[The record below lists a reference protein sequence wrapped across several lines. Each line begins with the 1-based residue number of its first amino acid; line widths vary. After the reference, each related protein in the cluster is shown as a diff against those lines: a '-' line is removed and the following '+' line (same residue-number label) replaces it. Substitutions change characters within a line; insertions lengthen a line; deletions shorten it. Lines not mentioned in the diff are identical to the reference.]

1 LSFFGGLAN
10 FTQRRTKIR
19 KLRELYYIT
28 HVNNIPSILQRGI
41 LSHERIDSENI
52 DFTPIYD
59 KDIVSYRKDI
69 ITPSGKSLWTFANL
83 YFRARNPMLYRVVF
97 EKGAD
102 SIAVVGADKRILK
115 LDGVFVTDGN
125 AASSYTQMS
134 LPSNDILFEILKETD
149 RKYWNNLDSSKRKI
163 MAECLVPEIVPLD
176 YIKSIYFPSYEA
188 LTQVDAKISPLGRH
202 IPLSREPYM
211 FFQPEREIELTKLLS
226 IVDGDMFFSRL
237 HTLTISVNCVG
248 VMGKGIASRAKY
260 QFPDVYVKYQDLCRS
275 RKLKL
280 GKPYLHKREVPFDY
294 ILADQPE
301 TMKNRNEETWFLLF
315 PTKKHWRYHAS
326 ISGIEEG
333 LQWIC
338 ANYKKEGIR
347 SLAIPALGCGL
358 GWLDWKDVGP
368 LLCKYLS
375 TLDIPV
381 KIYLPVE
388 KEIPDEFISREFL
401 LKQGYQEKVA

>member
-1 LSFFGGLAN
+1 
-10 FTQRRTKIR
+10 
-19 KLRELYYIT
+19 
-28 HVNNIPSILQRGI
+28 
-41 LSHERIDSENI
+41 
-52 DFTPIYD
+52 
-59 KDIVSYRKDI
+59 
-69 ITPSGKSLWTFANL
+69 
-83 YFRARNPMLYRVVF
+83 MLYRVVC

-102 SIAVVGADKRILK
+102 SIAVVGVDKRILK

-134 LPSNDILFEILKETD
+134 LPSNEILFEILKETD

-176 YIKSIYFPSYEA
+176 YIKSIYFPSYDT
-188 LTQVDAKISPLGRH
+188 LTEVDAKISSIRRD

-226 IVDGDMFFSRL
+226 IVEGDMFFSRL

-260 QFPDVYVKYQDLCRS
+260 QFPDVYVQYQDLCKS

-280 GKPYLHKREVPFDY
+280 GKPYLLKREVPFDY
-294 ILADQPE
+294 VLADQPE

-315 PTKKHWRYHAS
+315 PTKKNWRYRAS
-326 ISGIEEG
+326 ISGIEKG

-375 TLDIPV
+375 TLDIQV

-388 KEIPDEFISREFL
+388 KEIPDEFISKEFL
-401 LKQGYQEKVA
+401 LEQGYQEKVA